1 MKRVHRFTTGVG
13 MAILACLMSGCITMG
28 RSFNTK
34 LVPTL
39 VIGKTTQAEIQAQFG
54 EPYRTGIENGDLT
67 WTYLHYHFSVLG
79 DQRTTDLYVRFNA
92 DHTIK
97 SYALNTNV
105 PEDQVK

>member
-1 MKRVHRFTTGVG
+1 MRHSSRFAIGLE
-13 MAILACLMSGCITMG
+13 MAILAFLLAGCITMG
-28 RSFNTK
+28 RSFDTK

-39 VIGKTTQAEIQAQFG
+39 VVGKTTQSEIRNQFG
-54 EPYRTGIENGDLT
+54 EPYRTGLENGDLT

-92 DHTIK
+92 DHTVK